1 MKPLLAARMV
11 CFLFLASYTSS
22 SFSTGGAISLI
33 GTPVSAGSTD
43 TGLREIVKLTDQ
55 GYGLFVAQ
63 PRNPLIPLITIFA
76 PGASDS
82 WLILREHAGSKGQ
95 RHLLLTSPESFNQR
109 VSRATLYLSPHSIN
123 PILEESLE
131 GQWRLRQGE
140 LVHLGETD
148 NPRHAAPSKLIAF
161 PTSGLGLYRI
171 VPERE
176 KSGAAS
182 EVNPQ
187 EETTASQLAG
197 GSVLQGIRSW
207 LAALFLLVVVTVI
220 SGIIHKRDA
229 ARAH

>member
-1 MKPLLAARMV
+1 
-11 CFLFLASYTSS
+11 
-22 SFSTGGAISLI
+22 
-33 GTPVSAGSTD
+33 
-43 TGLREIVKLTDQ
+43 
-55 GYGLFVAQ
+55 
-63 PRNPLIPLITIFA
+63 
-76 PGASDS
+76 
-82 WLILREHAGSKGQ
+82 
-95 RHLLLTSPESFNQR
+95 
-109 VSRATLYLSPHSIN
+109 LSPHSIN